1 MHSHNPMHSQNVM
14 RSQNPMH
21 SHNVMRSQNPM
32 HSHNPMHS
40 SNVMRSQKGVT
51 LLELLIAVSLVAIL
65 STGMLFA
72 MRTSVLAYQ
81 KTAQRLESNRRVVGI
96 ERILAGQLGGA
107 MAVAQLCPAP
117 EGPPVTTSFL
127 SGNSA
132 MLRLVSSF
140 SIAEGARGY
149 PRIVEYRVL
158 AAAGGGVRLVA
169 SEQAYTGP
177 QSTTPYCTGPLSD
190 DLQPAALPPPP
201 AGSSSYVLAD
211 RLAYCR
217 ISYHQPYDVN
227 TFLETG
233 WVSFWNRPVLPASLR
248 FEMRASAP
256 VAGGLPQLDITV
268 PIRVTR
274 DPLTAYEDQ
283 L

>member
-1 MHSHNPMHSQNVM
+1 M
-14 RSQNPMH
+14 RG
-21 SHNVMRSQNPM
+21 
-32 HSHNPMHS
+32 
-40 SNVMRSQKGVT
+40 QKGVT

-96 ERILAGQLGGA
+96 ERVLASQLGGA
-107 MAVAQLCPAP
+107 MAVAQLCPAQ

-149 PRIVEYRVL
+149 PQIVEYRVL
-158 AAAGGGVRLVA
+158 PAAGGGVRLVA

-190 DLQPAALPPPP
+190 NLPPAALPPPA
-201 AGSSSYVLAD
+201 AGASSFVLAD

-217 ISYHQPYDVN
+217 ISYHEPYDVN

-233 WVSFWNRPVLPASLR
+233 WVPFWNRPVLPAGVR
-248 FEMRASAP
+248 IEMRPAAP
-256 VAGGLPQLDITV
+256 VAGDLPRLDVAV

-274 DPLTAYEDQ
+274 NPLTPYGDQ
-283 L
+283 F

>member
-1 MHSHNPMHSQNVM
+1 MHSLNVT
-14 RSQNPMH
+14 
-21 SHNVMRSQNPM
+21 
-32 HSHNPMHS
+32 
-40 SNVMRSQKGVT
+40 RSQKGVT

-81 KTAQRLESNRRVVGI
+81 KTAQRLESNRRAVGI

-107 MAVAQLCPAP
+107 MAVAQFCPQQ
-117 EGPPVTTSFL
+117 EGPPAITSFL
-127 SGNSA
+127 SGNA
-132 MLRLVSSF
+132 AVLRLVSSF
-140 SIAEGARGY
+140 SIAAGARGY
-149 PRIVEYRVL
+149 PQIVEYRVL
-158 AAAGGGVRLVA
+158 PAAGGGVRLVA

-177 QSTTPYCTGPLSD
+177 QSTALYCTGLLSA

-211 RLAYCR
+211 HLAYCR
-217 ISYHQPYDVN
+217 ISYHQPYDVT

-233 WVSFWNRPVLPASLR
+233 WVTFWNRPVLPASLR
-248 FEMRASAP
+248 IEMRESAP
-256 VAGGLPQLDITV
+256 VAGGLPRLDITV

-274 DPLTAYEDQ
+274 DPLTVYGDQ
-283 L
+283 F

>member
-1 MHSHNPMHSQNVM
+1 M
-14 RSQNPMH
+14 RFQNP
-21 SHNVMRSQNPM
+21 
-32 HSHNPMHS
+32 
-40 SNVMRSQKGVT
+40 MRSQKGVT

-81 KTAQRLESNRRVVGI
+81 KTAQRLESNRRIVGI
-96 ERILAGQLGGA
+96 EHILASQLGGA
-107 MAVAQLCPAP
+107 MAVALLCPAP
-117 EGPPVTTSFL
+117 EGPPVATSFL

-149 PRIVEYRVL
+149 PQIIEYRVL

-169 SEQAYTGP
+169 NEHAYTGP
-177 QSTTPYCTGPLSD
+177 QSTAPYCAVPVSV
-190 DLQPAALPPPP
+190 DLQVAALPPPP
-201 AGSSSYVLAD
+201 AASSSYVLAD
-211 RLAYCR
+211 HLAYCR
-217 ISYHQPYDVN
+217 ISYHQPYDIN

-233 WVSFWNRPVLPASLR
+233 WVSFWNRPLLPASLR
-248 FEMRASAP
+248 IEMRSSAP
-256 VAGGLPQLDITV
+256 LAGGLPQLNVTA

-274 DPLTAYEDQ
+274 DPLTPYEDHF
-283 L
+283 